1 MCLLGLSL
9 SAQILLNCLYIA
21 DILTLHPQYTGDTP
35 VSICKEQECSP
46 AQPQCIIIPEKL
58 KSDPVVLPNIQSI
71 SKLLGLFQGVLNRCF
86 FYFLFFFKP
95 APDSNQGSSYAFG
108 GKSPWRSFF
117 FFFWSVLFALVWYIM
132 HSLKTFLVAL
142 HIWSSRATPRG
153 LLAWGN
159 GTSWGAFLKSFA

>member
-117 FFFWSVLFALVWYIM
+117 FFLERSLCPCLIYNALFKNFPCGSPYLEF
-132 HSLKTFLVAL
+132 K
-142 HIWSSRATPRG
+142 
-153 LLAWGN
+153 GN
-159 GTSWGAFLKSFA
+159 S